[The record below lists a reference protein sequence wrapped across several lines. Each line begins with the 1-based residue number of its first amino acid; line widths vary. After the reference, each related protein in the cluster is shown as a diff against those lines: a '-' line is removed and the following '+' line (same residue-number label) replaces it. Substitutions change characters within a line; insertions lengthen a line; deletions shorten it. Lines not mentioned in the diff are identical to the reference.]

1 MKILNQLIWPK
12 GFQSDA
18 IKADLRSNSE
28 KADLG
33 WIVSDVLADAAAVF
47 TLNQFP
53 AAPVQLTKSTI
64 TQDQKL
70 QALVVNSSNANSFT
84 GMQGLKN
91 AELEQQLVADK
102 LALSP
107 KVIAVSSTGIIG
119 KQLPMDKITAGI
131 AKLQKS
137 QNSEIAQAI
146 MTTDTVSKTISL
158 DFDGMIM
165 SGIAKGSGMIHP
177 NMGTML
183 SFITTDAKIDGQL
196 LQKLLRQL
204 TDITFNQIT
213 IDGDTSTNDMLI
225 VMANGQAGQEEILA
239 DSPAYETFKAA
250 LHKVMQTLAIKIAK
264 DGEGASKLVT
274 ANVCGSQ
281 NDLAAR
287 MIAKTIVGSNLV
299 KAAAFGED
307 PNWGRV
313 IDAIG
318 NAGVDLAAKDIQLA
332 INHVLIIS
340 QGELLEMNSDALEQ
354 AVKSDQ
360 VTFDVSV
367 GSGAGQGQAWG
378 ADLTY
383 EYVKIN
389 AMYRT

>member
-12 GFQSDA
+12 GFQSDG
-18 IKADLRSNSE
+18 IKADLRDHSD

-64 TQDQKL
+64 AQNQKL
-70 QALVVNSSNANSFT
+70 QALVVNSANANSFT
-84 GMQGLKN
+84 GIQGLKN

-107 KVIAVSSTGIIG
+107 KVVAVSSTGIIG

-225 VMANGQAGQEEILA
+225 VMANGRAGQEEILA

-318 NAGVDLAAKDIQLA
+318 NAGVDLTAKDIQLA
-332 INHVLIIS
+332 INHVPIIN